1 MATDCTARAK
11 NEMLPTWKIN
21 IDGGRHPDYVSY
33 PRKMGQNTVSV
44 LLA

>member
-1 MATDCTARAK
+1 MENLHDR
-11 NEMLPTWKIN
+11 
-21 IDGGRHPDYVSY
+21 GRPPDYVSY

>member
-1 MATDCTARAK
+1 ME
-11 NEMLPTWKIN
+11 NLH
-21 IDGGRHPDYVSY
+21 DGGRHPDYVSY